1 MYHECF
7 ATKATITGPHKVNQ
21 MFAIAY
27 DAVKGST
34 GVELPALSSNA
45 AKPGLALLPPA
56 IVANISMGF
65 FIFNT

>member
-1 MYHECF
+1 
-7 ATKATITGPHKVNQ
+7 